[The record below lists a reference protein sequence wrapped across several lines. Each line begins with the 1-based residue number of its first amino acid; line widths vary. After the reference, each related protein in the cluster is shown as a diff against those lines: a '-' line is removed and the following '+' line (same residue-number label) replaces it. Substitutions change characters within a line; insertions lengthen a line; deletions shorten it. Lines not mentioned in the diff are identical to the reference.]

1 MSAPFRSSSV
11 ENASQRL
18 PRGHVPLEIARS
30 AVSGARTVPP
40 LLRLLNR
47 LAIAGKLRLPLAK
60 RGVQFLLFGAQ
71 ITHQLAQPPLL
82 NDTAKLISVVGR
94 DTDFVH
100 GDVVNF
106 PIVTF
111 LAEAKTERNRIAS
124 LLHHLGVDLR
134 VCRRIDPLTAEHDVL
149 SRVVLD
155 LVQVYAFDE
164 GGEPTYE
171 LLTLLLRQLTPMVP
185 EGGTRHVGEVKPV
198 RDQRAQLLPFLAE
211 RQAGIF
217 EGRDGLTDQL
227 AGLGLWIVRPP
238 SFSFDSARRRNRE
251 DNFTTDSGRRQNRE
265 ENESSGQTGE
275 SRSECRWRGWRFV
288 SLCG

>member
-60 RGVQFLLFGAQ
+60 RGIQFLLFAAQ
-71 ITHQLAQPPLL
+71 ITHQLPEPPLL
-82 NDTAKLISVVGR
+82 NDATKLISVVGR

-100 GDVVNF
+100 GDVVNS
-106 PIVTF
+106 PIDAF
-111 LAEAKTERNRIAS
+111 LAETKTERNRIAS
-124 LLHHLGVDLR
+124 PLHHLGVDLGIYR
-134 VCRRIDPLTAEHDVL
+134 MIDSLAAEHDVL

-164 GGEPTYE
+164 SGEPSYE
-171 LLTLLLRQLTPMVP
+171 LLTLLLRQFAPMVP
-185 EGGTRHVGEVKPV
+185 QRRSRHVGEVKPT

-211 RQAGIF
+211 RQAGISK
-217 EGRDGLTDQL
+217 GRESLTDQL
-227 AGLGLWIVRPP
+227 AGLRPWI
-238 SFSFDSARRRNRE
+238 A
-251 DNFTTDSGRRQNRE
+251 
-265 ENESSGQTGE
+265 
-275 SRSECRWRGWRFV
+275 
-288 SLCG
+288 